1 MTSSPA
7 EPDATLSP
15 KPHALQASM
24 QAHHGPQAS
33 PRAQDMPRSPIRRIF
48 NAARE
53 LEADGVDVIR
63 LDIGDPDFTLPPRV
77 SAGISASLARGE
89 THYSPMAGVPALR
102 EAIGGHL
109 KRRHSLPAS
118 AETVA
123 HHVVVNQ
130 GATQALNS
138 ALNYTCGLGD
148 SILLPE
154 IYFPNYIQQCT
165 LAGVRPRFYPLDAGY
180 VASPAGLARAD
191 GERVRAVLMNS
202 PGNPTGAVF
211 PAGIVSAI
219 QRFCVEHGLWLI
231 SDEAYCDMVFEGE
244 TLLPLVPDW
253 QLAPEARCVIS
264 VFSFS
269 KSYAATGL
277 RLGWML
283 LPTLDAAGTLSVM
296 NEPFTGSLTT
306 PLQWGMVEALRVD
319 DAAERR
325 EALRPRWRLTA
336 QALRDSGLPFEP
348 PGGGLFF
355 FVDVSATGLSGEDF
369 ALRLLRE
376 HSVAVV
382 PGAGFSL
389 VPHYGADGR
398 ISFAPNP
405 RAERCVRL
413 CFGGPAERLAVG
425 VERMV
430 SFIRER
436 L

>member
-1 MTSSPA
+1 MPA
-7 EPDATLSP
+7 ESSALPDAPGRYAPL
-15 KPHALQASM
+15 
-24 QAHHGPQAS
+24 AS

-53 LEADGVDVIR
+53 LEAEGVDVIR
-63 LDIGDPDFTLPPRV
+63 LDIGDPDFALPPRIA
-77 SAGISASLARGE
+77 AGISASLARGE

-102 EAIGGHL
+102 EALGAHL
-109 KRRHSLPAS
+109 LRRYNLPAS

-123 HHVVVNQ
+123 QHVVVNQ

-138 ALNYTCGLGD
+138 ALNFACGLGEC
-148 SILLPE
+148 ILLPE

-165 LAGVRPRFYPLDAGY
+165 LAGVRPRFYPLDAGF
-180 VASPAGLARAD
+180 VASPAGLASVYEQAVAE

-211 PAGIVSAI
+211 PAGTVRAI
-219 QRFCVEHGLWLI
+219 QRFCQERGLWLI

-244 TLLPLVPDW
+244 TMLPLVPDW

-269 KSYAATGL
+269 KSFASTGL

-283 LPTLDAAGTLSVM
+283 LPTLEAAGTLSVM

-319 DAAERR
+319 DTAERR
-325 EALRPRWRLTA
+325 EALRPRWQLA
-336 QALRDSGLPFEP
+336 AKALRDSGLPFEP

-369 ALRLLRE
+369 ALRLLTE

-382 PGAGFSL
+382 PGGGFSL
-389 VPHYGADGR
+389 VPQYSRDGR
-398 ISFAPNP
+398 VSFAPNP

-413 CFGGPAERLAVG
+413 CFGGPAERLAEG
-425 VERMV
+425 VAHLAG
-430 SFIRER
+430 FIKSR